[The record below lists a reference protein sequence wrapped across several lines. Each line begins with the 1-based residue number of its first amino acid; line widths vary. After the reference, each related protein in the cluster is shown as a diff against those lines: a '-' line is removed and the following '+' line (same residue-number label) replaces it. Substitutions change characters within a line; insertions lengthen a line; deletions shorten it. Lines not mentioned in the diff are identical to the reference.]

1 MIEEAL
7 RQCGKSGEASDDPTM
22 LQAIPENSAV
32 GASASN
38 GRAERAVQTFEDLCR
53 TYKSTLETRINAT
66 VLCNLPVFRWLVEHV
81 ASNLNRYSVN
91 PDGRTPYEDR
101 HGKKAV
107 HRLVEFGERV
117 FYDVP
122 RRLRSKLD
130 NRWRLGTFLGVTSN
144 SNDNY
149 IGTSDGT
156 VTKPT
161 SVVRVVS
168 ASRWNSG
175 GVLGV
180 VGIPGR
186 HNPNGKEEID
196 PSVEEYVDPHL
207 HADDAAR
214 ATADEIA
221 EPKDPKVRI
230 TQRDYS
236 VYGFTPECPRCT
248 DLENARVK
256 T

>member
-1 MIEEAL
+1 MVDEAL
-7 RQCGKSGEASDDPTM
+7 RQCGKSGEASDDPIM

-53 TYKSTLETRINAT
+53 TYKSALETRINAT
-66 VLCNLPVFRWLVEHV
+66 VLCNLPVSGWSVEHV

-91 PDGRTPYEDR
+91 PDGRTPYED
-101 HGKKAV
+101 HYGKKAV

-117 FYDVP
+117 FDYVP
-122 RRLRSKLD
+122 KRLRSKLD

-144 SNDNY
+144 SNENY
-149 IGTSDGT
+149 IGTSNGT
-156 VTKPT
+156 VTKSR

-186 HNPNGKEEID
+186 HNPNG
-196 PSVEEYVDPHL
+196 
-207 HADDAAR
+207 
-214 ATADEIA
+214 
-221 EPKDPKVRI
+221 
-230 TQRDYS
+230 
-236 VYGFTPECPRCT
+236 
-248 DLENARVK
+248 
-256 T
+256 